1 MLNSDLARAEA
12 HLDEYLRRTGVRGSA
27 GDPSRRY
34 LWNDA
39 YAVET
44 LVAIARG
51 RATREPIEDAV
62 RLAGL
67 VHATLGRHRQDDGRI
82 GWISGLG
89 ELAGQQHP
97 TKGGLRIGKPL
108 RERAI
113 AEPFDEFLE
122 WERDGQYFHYLT
134 RWMEA
139 LCALAGATGERAWCR
154 MAIELASRAC
164 AAFTYFPSIGSPPR
178 MYWKMSIDLS
188 RPLVKSMGLLDPLDG
203 FVTIARVRATERA
216 LDGEPV
222 LARELEQ
229 LHAMLIEPAM
239 WATTDPLGIGG
250 LLHAATE
257 QCALVESGDL
267 AFEPL
272 LHELLA
278 AIHRSLEF
286 FASNAR
292 FSQPLERRLAS
303 RELGLAIGVQ
313 GIDAMLV
320 SIKRAP
326 ERFGAAG
333 DFAALEARLDSMS
346 KFSLLARHIEDTW
359 DADGAR
365 ATQGWLEH
373 IDINQIMLAAS
384 LAGVI
389 GAAPSVERSAATG
402 R

>member
-1 MLNSDLARAEA
+1 
-12 HLDEYLRRTGVRGSA
+12 
-27 GDPSRRY
+27 
-34 LWNDA
+34 
-39 YAVET
+39 
-44 LVAIARG
+44 
-51 RATREPIEDAV
+51 
-62 RLAGL
+62 
-67 VHATLGRHRQDDGRI
+67 
-82 GWISGLG
+82 
-89 ELAGQQHP
+89 
-97 TKGGLRIGKPL
+97 
-108 RERAI
+108 
-113 AEPFDEFLE
+113 
-122 WERDGQYFHYLT
+122 
-134 RWMEA
+134 MEA

-272 LHELLA
+272 MHELLA

-292 FSQPLERRLAS
+292 FSQPLERRLAF

>member
-1 MLNSDLARAEA
+1 MLQSDLARAEA
-12 HLDEYLRRTGVRGSA
+12 HLDEFLRRTGVRGGA

-39 YAVET
+39 HAVQT
-44 LVAIARG
+44 LLSVARRRG
-51 RATREPIEDAV
+51 TREPIEDAA
-62 RLAGL
+62 RLAEL
-67 VHATLGRHRQDDGRI
+67 VHRTLGRHRKDDPRS

-89 ELAGQQHP
+89 ELAGEQHP

-113 AEPFDEFLE
+113 GEPFDEFLE

-139 LCALAGATGERAWCR
+139 LCALGGATGERGWCR
-154 MAIELASRAC
+154 MSIELATRAC
-164 AAFTYFPSIGSPPR
+164 AAFTYFPSAGAPPR
-178 MYWKMSIDLS
+178 MYWKMSIDLA

-203 FVTIARVRATERA
+203 FTTVARVRATERA

-229 LHAMLIEPAM
+229 LHAMLVEPAM

-292 FSQPLERRLAS
+292 FSQPLERRLAF
-303 RELGLAIGVQ
+303 RELGLAHGVQ
-313 GIDAMLV
+313 GIDAMLL
-320 SIKRAP
+320 SIKRTP
-326 ERFGAAG
+326 ERFGSVA
-333 DFAALEARLDSMS
+333 DLESLAARLDSMS
-346 KFSLLARHIEDTW
+346 KFSLLARHIEETW
-359 DADGAR
+359 DSDGAR

-373 IDINQIMLAAS
+373 IDINQVMLAAS
-384 LAGVI
+384 LAGLQ
-389 GAAPSVERSAATG
+389 GAASPAERLPATG

>member
-1 MLNSDLARAEA
+1 MLQSDLARAEA
-12 HLDEYLRRTGVRGSA
+12 HLDDYLRRTGVRGGA
-27 GDPSRRY
+27 GDPTRRY

-39 YAVET
+39 FAVET
-44 LVAIARG
+44 LVALALQRG
-51 RATREPIEDAV
+51 AHEPVEDAIH
-62 RLAGL
+62 LAQL
-67 VHATLGRHRQDDGRI
+67 VHATLGRHRKDDPRV

-97 TKGGLRIGKPL
+97 TQGGLRIGKPL
-108 RERAI
+108 RERSI
-113 AEPFDEFLE
+113 TEPFDEFLE

-139 LCALAGATGERAWCR
+139 LCALATATGERAWCR
-154 MAIELASRAC
+154 MAIELATRAC
-164 AAFTYFPSIGSPPR
+164 AAFTYFPAAGSPPR
-178 MYWKMSIDLS
+178 MHWKMSIDLS

-203 FVTIARVRATERA
+203 FTTVACVRATERSF
-216 LDGEPV
+216 DGEPV

-229 LHAMLIEPAM
+229 LHAMLVEPAM

-250 LLHAATE
+250 LLHAATG
-257 QCALVESGDL
+257 QCALIESGDL
-267 AFEPL
+267 DFEPM
-272 LHELLA
+272 LHDLLA

-286 FASNAR
+286 FSSDAR
-292 FSQPLERRLAS
+292 FSQPLERRLAF
-303 RELGLAIGVQ
+303 RELGLALGVQ

-326 ERFGAAG
+326 ERFGAPG
-333 DFAALEARLDSMS
+333 DLEALAARLDSMS
-346 KFSLLARHIEDTW
+346 KFSLLAPHLEETW
-359 DADGAR
+359 DAESAR
-365 ATQGWLEH
+365 ATRGWLEH

-389 GAAPSVERSAATG
+389 RSPPLFERSRAPA